1 MLRDRRRDSMAPGG
15 GAMFGRVIFVVI
27 LGVAAALLG
36 SFFLLDRLPA
46 PALVAA
52 APAPAAVAADPPS
65 HAPREAQSS
74 GYREALLKADE
85 RGQYAGEALID
96 GLPVRMLI
104 DTGAS
109 DVFVSAST
117 AARLGLVSSG
127 GRKRTIE
134 TANGRSLA
142 TPALLHRLSLGGL
155 YMNDVDALVLAP
167 EAGEINLLG
176 ESFLKRLISVE
187 QRQGML
193 ILRQ

>member
-1 MLRDRRRDSMAPGG
+1 
-15 GAMFGRVIFVVI
+15 MFGHVIFVVI

-36 SFFLLDRLPA
+36 SFFLLDRFPA

-52 APAPAAVAADPPS
+52 ATAQPAVAADPPS

-74 GYREALLKADE
+74 GYREVLLKADE

-96 GLPVRMLI
+96 GSPVRMLV

-117 AARLGLVSSG
+117 AARLGLVPSA
-127 GRKRTIE
+127 GRKRMIQ
-134 TANGRSLA
+134 TANGQSTA
-142 TPALLHRLSLGGL
+142 TPAVLRSLSLGGL
-155 YMNDVDALVLAP
+155 YMNDVEALILAP

-176 ESFLKRLISVE
+176 ESFLKRLVSVE